1 MELFP
6 VICGRVQ
13 KSALIDPCLHQSS
26 LDVIGAKNKLYEAPA
41 WSIWSMHV
49 CKEIHV
55 GLFGFIKEA
64 GEKLFGA
71 KEVE

>member
-1 MELFP
+1 M
-6 VICGRVQ
+6 
-13 KSALIDPCLHQSS
+13 
-26 LDVIGAKNKLYEAPA
+26 IGAKNKLYEAPA